1 MSLKTSHAKA
11 FSILMGVAL
20 VIFAFTSFLGS
31 GGVSDAGVSEDTGP
45 LDAAHILPP
54 TDEMMDIARSQC
66 DDGRSQ
72 GIVEL
77 VSPGTDEV
85 VSRAVVDCS

>member
-1 MSLKTSHAKA
+1 MSVKSQQARLAAIALGVVFIAGACGDNAEVGESPSA
-11 FSILMGVAL
+11 FDSV
-20 VIFAFTSFLGS
+20 
-31 GGVSDAGVSEDTGP
+31 E
-45 LDAAHILPP
+45 AAHILPP
-54 TDEMMDIARSQC
+54 TDEMMELARSQC